1 MTADAPSPDV
11 ETVLAAIRAASVAS
25 LIPGSLTRY
34 VSMRDVELIFAAALR
49 GAGHQCDHDAE
60 AHNLAHEVDRV
71 RERLWRLAAL
81 AGWRSGNP
89 ADNDATA
96 ELYVTEALRGAGLPE
111 PRACPT
117 AVIDAWF
124 VAVEWDRLSP
134 DSPILPRYVG
144 PFPSRV
150 DAEAWG
156 LANIRNGSWD
166 ILRLAQPFS
175 VIPPE
180 VTEEATP

>member
-1 MTADAPSPDV
+1 MAESPDV
-11 ETVLAAIRAASVAS
+11 ETVTWVMPRQDARDLLRWLRHNRPLGMPDSTFDGLAA
-25 LIPGSLTRY
+25 
-34 VSMRDVELIFAAALR
+34 
-49 GAGHQCDHDAE
+49 
-60 AHNLAHEVDRV
+60 
-71 RERLWRLAAL
+71 
-81 AGWRSGNP
+81 
-89 ADNDATA
+89 
-96 ELYVTEALRGAGLPE
+96 ALRGAGLPE